1 MRKSF
6 TTNDLLRIHRVCQEA
21 GIKDCHTFLLNTPDE
36 SSADVTSTL
45 VRNEE
50 ARQRHWTGKNLCPP
64 RLKNVRTPWSAR

>member
-1 MRKSF
+1 MVRWAAGRI
-6 TTNDLLRIHRVCQEA
+6 LLAPAVTPE
-21 GIKDCHTFLLNTPDE
+21 LLASIAT
-36 SSADVTSTL
+36 DVTSTL